1 MLQTR
6 SIKKQEFKQKTYVI
20 DATNVRLGK
29 LLTKVSKLLL
39 GKNDAVALSRYL
51 PVSHKV
57 VVINA
62 KDVSIY
68 PTKMDKMF
76 YWHTGFPKGFRKVTL
91 ETKMK
96 KNVEKFIKDSVWGM
110 LPKNRYGRR
119 LIANVRVFEGAKD
132 ISGELVSIK

>member
-29 LLTKVSKLLL
+29 LLTKISKLLL
-39 GKNDAVALSRYL
+39 GKNDVVALARYL

-57 VVINA
+57 YVINA
-62 KDVSIY
+62 KSVSIH
-68 PTKMDKMF
+68 PTKMDKKF
-76 YWHTGFPKGFRKVTL
+76 YWHTGFPKGFRQVTL
-91 ETKMK
+91 ETKMQ
-96 KNVEKFIKDSVWGM
+96 KNMEKFIKDGVWGM

-119 LIANVRVFEGAKD
+119 LMTNVRVYEGAEN
-132 ISGELVSIK
+132 ISGEAITIK